1 MQTFGQGS
9 KFPSHIQ
16 TYIQYIIVSS
26 IYTTMAVSAV
36 GLVTSSLK
44 QPRKKWQ

>member
-16 TYIQYIIVSS
+16 TDSQYIIVSS
-26 IYTTMAVSAV
+26 IYTTMAVSVV
-36 GLVTSSLK
+36 GLVTSLL
-44 QPRKKWQ
+44 QHPRKKWQ